1 MVMNETFV
9 YDDKCQLVNFQIET
23 SSKGLLGIP
32 GHQSINYHQNKHVMS
47 FQDSNTLF
55 SYIIKLESYRLVTIL
70 PNCNFSVIQLH

>member
-1 MVMNETFV
+1 MNETIV

-32 GHQSINYHQNKHVMS
+32 GRQSINYHQNKHVMS